1 MAHLRALTS
10 IFGAPEAPSSI
21 PDEAVLLVEIEGRTY
36 RLPMWQVAAVTGGN
50 PTPGPLHLEDG
61 VTQTGVT
68 VEYADS
74 KYQFVSE
81 NFMVCLGNSTNMMA
95 WNNAKTEQIFCPFE
109 PFSTDGD
116 GFADAVALGTP
127 VHAIVVTGQEIAVTG
142 GTVTLI
148 VTNNVVSATFTPD

>member
-50 PTPGPLHLEDG
+50 PTPGGLYLEDG
-61 VTQTGVT
+61 ATQTTAT

-74 KYQFVSE
+74 KYQFVSASH
-81 NFMVCLGNSTNMMA
+81 MVCIGNNNSMVA
-95 WNNAKTEQIFCPFE
+95 WNNAKTEQIFCPFA
-109 PFSTDGD
+109 PFSSSGN
-116 GFADAVALGTP
+116 GLADAVAIGTP
-127 VHAIVVTGQEIAVTG
+127 VHGIVVTGQEIAVPG
-142 GTVTLI
+142 GTVTMI